1 MGPIDLLIH
10 LLNFMAPAFFIAV
23 LLVLAGKAF
32 MRKSPGALALWKQ
45 VALVFGSG
53 VLVLSA
59 GLLLTGRDGK
69 MLTYAALVVCCA
81 SVQWLLLKG
90 WRK

>member
-1 MGPIDLLIH
+1 MGPFDLLNH
-10 LLNFMAPAFFIAV
+10 LLNFMTPAFFIAV
-23 LLVLAGKAF
+23 VLALAGRAF
-32 MRKSPGALALWKQ
+32 MRKSAGTPALWKQ
-45 VALVFGSG
+45 MALSFGAG
-53 VLVLSA
+53 VLVLFA

-81 SVQWLLLKG
+81 SVQWLLLRG